1 MSQKLSLLERILV
14 KLGLTDGDRIKTFL
28 ERQVKSLKK
37 DEKNLGKNID
47 TVTDQ
52 KIDALEAI
60 SDKIADAEEAVIAAY
75 DAVTAEDVKTNEKA
89 DSFASQYWRNIER
102 AEAVVMQLNKQYE
115 QTEKQFDAQL
125 EELQNQLK
133 ETKRRIE
140 TIS

>member
-1 MSQKLSLLERILV
+1 M
-14 KLGLTDGDRIKTFL
+14 
-28 ERQVKSLKK
+28 KSLKK

-102 AEAVVMQLNKQYE
+102 AEAIVMQLNKQYE

>member
-1 MSQKLSLLERILV
+1 MSQKVTLLERILV

-102 AEAVVMQLNKQYE
+102 AEAIVMQLNKQYE